1 MIDLDYSFFIQLV
14 NFIITLVI
22 LNLLLI
28 DPIRKIIKKRQEL
41 MAEKL
46 GRIEQF
52 NGQADAKVKDYQAAL
67 DVARKQGIEVRKV
80 KKDEGTAGEHK
91 ILSAAGEEAAATMKA
106 ARAEVAS
113 QATSA
118 RQKLVGEVEKY
129 AQLATAKILG
139 QA

>member
-14 NFIITLVI
+14 NFIITLVV

-46 GRIEQF
+46 GRVEQF

-67 DVARKQGIEVRKV
+67 DVARKQGVEVRKG
-80 KKDEGTAGEHK
+80 KKDEGTAEEHT
-91 ILSAAGEEAAATMKA
+91 ILSAAGEQAAATMKA
-106 ARAEVAS
+106 ARADVAS
-113 QATSA
+113 QATAA
-118 RQKLVGEVEKY
+118 RRKLAGEVEKY